1 MTMAIDWRMGR
12 RAWLLGVVLG
22 LVAAPGC
29 ASLKAFQ
36 ARQQYIQDQTRSHA
50 YAKPIAVVWPEV
62 RKLLFEQGF
71 KTKDSDTGNS
81 FSLET
86 EEKKDG
92 DSKVRY
98 LVLGTKI
105 DDGSCKVEFTR
116 MGSGV
121 LGPTSERDL
130 DLEWALLRRV
140 DPEAGTRIE
149 HEATAAGEKTKT

>member
-1 MTMAIDWRMGR
+1 MMMESGSKSGRLMLMG
-12 RAWLLGVVLG
+12 ALVG
-22 LVAAPGC
+22 LSLAPGC
-29 ASLKAFQ
+29 ASFKAFQ
-36 ARQQYIQDQTRSHA
+36 AKQQYIQDQTRAHT
-50 YAKPIAVVWPEV
+50 YARPIAMVWPEL
-62 RKLLFEQGF
+62 RKLLFEKGF

-98 LVLGTKI
+98 LALGTKI
-105 DDGSCKVEFTR
+105 DESSCKIELTR

-130 DLEWALLRRV
+130 DLEWSLLRRV
-140 DPEAGTRIE
+140 EPEAGERIE
-149 HEATAAGEKTKT
+149 RESIAVGERTKS

>member
-1 MTMAIDWRMGR
+1 MSIEWRMR
-12 RAWLLGVVLG
+12 VRVLLGA
-22 LVAAPGC
+22 VAVAGMGC

-36 ARQQYIQDQTRSHA
+36 ARQQYIQDQTRAHA
-50 YAKPIAVVWPEV
+50 YAKPIAAVWPEV
-62 RKLLFEQGF
+62 RKLLFEKGF

-86 EEKKDG
+86 EEKKEG

-98 LVLGTKI
+98 LVLGTKL
-105 DDGSCKVEFTR
+105 DEASCKVEFTR
-116 MGSGV
+116 MGAGV

-140 DPEAGTRIE
+140 EPEAGERIE
-149 HEATAAGEKTKT
+149 HEASAAGEKTKS